1 MRNDSSERVSGT
13 PLLLLSVWRFL
24 VRTEPVLASGTLALH
39 RESRLG
45 GGVVG
50 ADPDPVE
57 QVLSRRSER
66 GWWRS
71 GMAEDA
77 GQVRRPQSAS
87 PHLDRSA
94 FAGSRFP
101 AEVITVAVRWDLRY
115 GLSYRPAT
123 EPTAPSSRPA
133 GTRSDRP
140 VATPPADHARPHCET
155 KQQVSDATE
164 LRAPTR
170 GSRPRRSHPRPWG
183 STAGS
188 RSYSPAP
195 WPRTPA
201 PRSGRCRS
209 RGAGPARHGPDVVD
223 PAVQTLS
230 YASAAATTSPSSR
243 ATSEIQA
250 AEETAQARR
259 QQEEAPKVADEAR
272 ASFLH
277 DYLSRKGRRRPA
289 PCGPR

>member
-87 PHLDRSA
+87 RHLDRSA
-94 FAGSRFP
+94 FAGFRFP

-133 GTRSDRP
+133 GTRSARP
-140 VATPPADHARPHCET
+140 VATPPADHARPT
-155 KQQVSDATE
+155 A
-164 LRAPTR
+164 
-170 GSRPRRSHPRPWG
+170 RRS
-183 STAGS
+183 S
-188 RSYSPAP
+188 RSATRQSCGHPHVQEHAVSIP
-195 WPRTPA
+195 ERRA
-201 PRSGRCRS
+201 PRSRAFTRIGLGGRAWIHPP
-209 RGAGPARHGPDVVD
+209 GAPAAPGRRQ
-223 PAVQTLS
+223 PAPKQTKPAGCADAAV
-230 YASAAATTSPSSR
+230 ASASAGALP
-243 ATSEIQA
+243 
-250 AEETAQARR
+250 
-259 QQEEAPKVADEAR
+259 
-272 ASFLH
+272 ASIAL
-277 DYLSRKGRRRPA
+277 
-289 PCGPR
+289 